1 MKIAILIR
9 NYNRSAGGQERYCV
23 EITERL
29 SANHDVHVFSQKNDE
44 ISQSITFHKISQYFE
59 KPRFINQLLFSWL
72 TKRAT
77 FGKFDIVHS
86 HELVTHADIY
96 TTHVPC
102 FKSGWINIYGLR
114 KLLRW
119 LNTLLSPRKLFYL
132 WLENQQMKPLPKRHF
147 ISVSEYLSRNI
158 TECYPIISN
167 ITIAYPGINHNT
179 NKSNKNQTS
188 YLSSLKEYLSIPN
201 SAFVMLFVAN
211 DFKKKGMLKI
221 IESLEI
227 LSNKNIHLIVAG
239 SGNSKKIKIPNT
251 ISSNIHYLGVI
262 KNIDLLYPQA
272 DILIHPTLADTYGMA
287 ALEAMA
293 AGLPVVI
300 SNKEFC
306 GLSEHLNENQAVLL
320 ENPRDAI
327 ELAKKIDLLYENTDY
342 RDKIAKNGFEKA
354 KTISWGNTLSKTLAV
369 YNSIAN

>member
-1 MKIAILIR
+1 MRIAILIR
-9 NYNRSAGGQERYCV
+9 NYKRSAGGAERYCV
-23 EITERL
+23 ELTERL
-29 SANHDVHVFSQKNDE
+29 SMNHEVHVFYQKKDE

-59 KPRFINQLLFSWL
+59 KPRFINQLLFSRL
-72 TKRAT
+72 TKHAT
-77 FGKFDIVHS
+77 IGKFDIVHS
-86 HELVTHADIY
+86 HEPVTHADIY
-96 TTHVPC
+96 TIHVPC
-102 FKSGWINIYGLR
+102 FKSKWVNINGLR
-114 KLLRW
+114 KTLRW

-132 WLENQQMKPLPKRHF
+132 WLENQQMKPLPKRRF

-158 TECYPIISN
+158 TESYPSISN
-167 ITIAYPGINHNT
+167 ITIAHPGINHNT

-188 YLSSLKEYLSIPN
+188 YLSNLKEHLSIPN

-211 DFKKKGMLKI
+211 DFKKKGLPKI

-227 LSNKNIHLIVAG
+227 LKNKNIHLIIAG
-239 SGNSKKIKIPNT
+239 NGNTKKIKTPNS
-251 ISSNIHYLGVI
+251 ISSNIHHLGVI

-272 DILIHPTLADTYGMA
+272 DALIHPTLADTYGMA

-327 ELAKKIDLLYENTDY
+327 ELANKIDLLYENIDY
-342 RDKIAKNGFEKA
+342 RDKIAKNGLEKS
-354 KTISWGNTLSKTLAV
+354 KTISWENTLSKTLAV
-369 YNSIAN
+369 YNSIVN